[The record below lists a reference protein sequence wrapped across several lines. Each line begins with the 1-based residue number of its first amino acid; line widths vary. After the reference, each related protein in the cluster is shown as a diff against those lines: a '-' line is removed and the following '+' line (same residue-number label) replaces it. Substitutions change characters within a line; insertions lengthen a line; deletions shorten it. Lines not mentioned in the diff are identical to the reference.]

1 MQNPGGGGP
10 HGRRKP
16 SLAPPISP
24 FAGKRLLFPENRVN
38 APVPARTLSFGRQ
51 RSNRPGGLGMTRTQ
65 NSKRNFSFVGTAMLI
80 AGSTVLVAY
89 SAAITWQLHAALN
102 SSAADALG
110 LFGSVGLASLHVV
123 RAVALDRAA
132 VLSVVHHILIL
143 FSAFLVMLIG
153 IALLAR
159 RSTSVNAPGKR
170 RSSAP
175 PRGDQ

>member
-1 MQNPGGGGP
+1 
-10 HGRRKP
+10 
-16 SLAPPISP
+16 
-24 FAGKRLLFPENRVN
+24 
-38 APVPARTLSFGRQ
+38 
-51 RSNRPGGLGMTRTQ
+51 
-65 NSKRNFSFVGTAMLI
+65 MLI

-123 RAVALDRAA
+123 RAVALDHAA
-132 VLSVVHHILIL
+132 VLSVLHHILIL